1 MVIVAQMSYPP
12 ESATE
17 MAKRFL
23 EAPQIPEFLNRNG
36 PYVGA
41 NLTDGIS
48 IVVVY
53 ELDNANLADG
63 MSFIANYYTMFFGVP
78 GFKYEIKPHF
88 DVMEGLK
95 MLGMG

>member
-41 NLTDGIS
+41 NLADGIS